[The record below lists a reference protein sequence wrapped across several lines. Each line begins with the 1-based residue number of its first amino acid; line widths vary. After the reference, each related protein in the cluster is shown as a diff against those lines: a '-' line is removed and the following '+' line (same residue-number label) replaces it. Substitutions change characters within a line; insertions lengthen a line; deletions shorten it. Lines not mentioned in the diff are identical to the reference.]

1 MGLMQA
7 RDVKRPSYV
16 APLGGGGWVG
26 YLTLGSFACFVREPS
41 CEQHSP
47 SELNF
52 IPFGSCSVLFTRE
65 RHQARM
71 AFIVGLR
78 CVGLRCVV
86 LGTRTALSLDRLV
99 AVGWSV
105 GAIEFHFS
113 TSFPSFSFSRL
124 FVSLFLLSLFLL
136 CRIAF
141 WTRRQF
147 LA

>member
-26 YLTLGSFACFVREPS
+26 YVTLGSFVCFGT
-41 CEQHSP
+41 QHSP

-78 CVGLRCVV
+78 CVA

-99 AVGWSV
+99 AVGSV
-105 GAIEFHFS
+105 
-113 TSFPSFSFSRL
+113 R
-124 FVSLFLLSLFLL
+124 
-136 CRIAF
+136 CN
-141 WTRRQF
+141 
-147 LA
+147 